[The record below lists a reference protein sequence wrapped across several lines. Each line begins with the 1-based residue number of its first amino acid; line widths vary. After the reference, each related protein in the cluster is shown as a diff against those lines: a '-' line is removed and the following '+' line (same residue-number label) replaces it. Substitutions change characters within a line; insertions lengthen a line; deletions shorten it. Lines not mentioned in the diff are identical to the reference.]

1 MIGRSANEPASTKQ
15 FCTEQ
20 IGLAVIETLKPYGK
34 VSVRQISES
43 ELFFITENGKHLQIT
58 DEEDQ
63 LFLFSLNFN
72 WNEKFKC
79 YILKP

>member
-20 IGLAVIETLKPYGK
+20 IGLAVIKTLKTYGK

-63 LFLFSLNFN
+63 LFLFSLDFN
-72 WNEKFKC
+72 WSAKFKC

>member
-1 MIGRSANEPASTKQ
+1 MIGRSANEPATSKE

-20 IGLAVIETLKPYGK
+20 IGLAVYEVLKQYGK
-34 VSVRQISES
+34 ISVRQISES
-43 ELFFITENGKHLQIT
+43 ELFFITENENHLQIT
-58 DEEDQ
+58 DKNDQ
-63 LFLFSLNFN
+63 LFLFSFDFN

>member
-1 MIGRSANEPASTKQ
+1 MIGRSANKPATSKE

-20 IGLAVIETLKPYGK
+20 IGLAVYEVLKQYGK
-34 VSVRQISES
+34 ISVRQISES
-43 ELFFITENGKHLQIT
+43 ELFFITESGKHLQIT

-63 LFLFSLNFN
+63 LFLFSLDFN